1 MPDPHSERLLR
12 RYLRNL
18 RSKAVQ
24 VSFGNMFD
32 NQSRFKV
39 APRKQEVKR
48 RDSGSL
54 LSFKDHS

>member
-1 MPDPHSERLLR
+1 MPDPHSERLLL

-39 APRKQEVKR
+39 APRKQEVKH